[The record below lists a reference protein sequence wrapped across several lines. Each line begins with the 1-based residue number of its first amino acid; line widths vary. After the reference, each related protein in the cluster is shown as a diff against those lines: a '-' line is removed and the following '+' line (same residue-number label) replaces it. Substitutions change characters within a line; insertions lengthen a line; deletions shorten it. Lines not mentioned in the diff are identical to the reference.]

1 MTTTAT
7 TTTAKI
13 SKVIATLTTMLLWPL
28 RFGAFFA
35 RAIAAVVAA
44 PPAKDTLLLTVRLLV
59 RSLPVV
65 LVVTFFSGAMLTVQ
79 AAASMASFGAASMS
93 GLIVGFGGV
102 REVFPLLA
110 GGSMAARTGAE
121 LASQLQAMR
130 VTRQVEAL
138 EMMGLDPFRLLVAP
152 RVIACT
158 LGGPLCVIAAMVS
171 GLVGAQLVG
180 VFQLGIDRG
189 AMWDALLSTLGTVD
203 VVVGLVKGAVLGL
216 IVGVVA
222 TFEGFTSDES
232 GPRSVGRA
240 ANRAVIR
247 GMIFVCS
254 ASLTLSMIIYGRL
267 LVSE

>member
-1 MTTTAT
+1 MSVA
-7 TTTAKI
+7 AVAHAAHVVAVGA
-13 SKVIATLTTMLLWPL
+13 SWPL
-28 RFGAFFA
+28 R
-35 RAIAAVVAA
+35 VAA
-44 PPAKDTLLLTVRLLV
+44 FCMRTLWAATKGPPATDTLLLTVRLLV

-79 AAASMASFGAASMS
+79 AAVSLQSFGASNMS

-110 GGSMAARTGAE
+110 GGSLAARTGAE

-152 RVIACT
+152 RLIACI
-158 LGGPLCVIAAMVS
+158 LGGPLCVVAAMVA
-171 GLVGAQLVG
+171 GLAGAHIIG

-189 AMWDALLSTLGTVD
+189 TMWGALLSAVGTID
-203 VVVGLVKGAVLGL
+203 V
-216 IVGVVA
+216 IVGVVKGVVLGAVVGAVA
-222 TFEGFTSDES
+222 TFEGSTSDET

-247 GMIFVCS
+247 GMVLVCS
-254 ASLTLSMIIYGRL
+254 SSLALSMLIYGRL
-267 LVSE
+267 IGGQ

>member
-1 MTTTAT
+1 MSGARLARLTTSTTTA
-7 TTTAKI
+7 
-13 SKVIATLTTMLLWPL
+13 LLWPL

-35 RAIAAVVAA
+35 RAIRAALSG

-138 EMMGLDPFRLLVAP
+138 EMMGLDPLRLLVAP
-152 RVIACT
+152 RLIACT
-158 LGGPLCVIAAMVS
+158 LGGPLCVLAAMVS

-189 AMWDALLSTLGTVD
+189 AMWDALLSTLGSID
-203 VVVGLVKGAVLGL
+203 VVVGLVKGVALGV

-222 TFEGFTSDES
+222 CFEGFAADDS
-232 GPRSVGRA
+232 GPASVGRA

-247 GMIFVCS
+247 SMIFVCL
-254 ASLTLSMIIYGRL
+254 ASLTLSMLIYGQL
-267 LVSE
+267 LVNK